1 MGDRPPTDVSK
12 FPLDFSTTKS
22 DYTKYTN
29 QPTQLEE
36 TQFNDVDDPPVIMTI
51 GHQRDLG
58 VISGWV
64 ESGHP
69 FIIVGSEGCGKNLL
83 V

>member
-1 MGDRPPTDVSK
+1 M
-12 FPLDFSTTKS
+12 
-22 DYTKYTN
+22 
-29 QPTQLEE
+29 
-36 TQFNDVDDPPVIMTI
+36 DVDDPPVIMTV

-64 ESGHP
+64 DAGHP